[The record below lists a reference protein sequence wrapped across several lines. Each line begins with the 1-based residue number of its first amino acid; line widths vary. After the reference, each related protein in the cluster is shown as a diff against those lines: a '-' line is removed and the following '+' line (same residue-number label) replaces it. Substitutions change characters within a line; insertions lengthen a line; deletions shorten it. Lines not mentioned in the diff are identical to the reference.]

1 MRVTKIVARLILAG
15 VLMAGTSPVRA
26 DAPASLCGTKPE
38 MVDVMLR
45 MIEEGVERLYSDNKM
60 FVNRDNRDGSLWA
73 VTLPNTT
80 AHPSATCRTKANEV
94 ASICN
99 AGEKACASFQAQAVA
114 RMDKLE
120 AAPR

>member
-1 MRVTKIVARLILAG
+1 MTKIAARLILAG
-15 VLMAGTSPVRA
+15 VLMAGTSPVQA

-45 MIEEGVERLYSDNKM
+45 MIEDGVERLYSDNKM
-60 FVNRDNRDGSLWA
+60 FVNRDSRDGSLWA

-80 AHPSATCRTKANEV
+80 AHPSATCRTKAKEV
-94 ASICN
+94 ALICS